1 MDIRF
6 DGKIVLITGASTG
19 IGSATAIEFAKSG
32 AMVVVNYK
40 QSKEAAEQ
48 VVNTIVKQGGSAIAI
63 QADVSQ
69 AAEVKRLVQSTLDV
83 YHNRI
88 DILVNNAGSLIE
100 RRPFH
105 EITEQLWDECMAL
118 NLKSIYLVSQAV
130 VPVMK
135 KQGYGRIINVSSI
148 AARNGGGYGAGHY
161 SAAKAGV
168 LTFTKSM
175 AKELAKTGI
184 TVNGVAP
191 GVITT
196 PFHDRFTSRELRE
209 SYKDMIPLGREGK
222 AEEIAYSIL
231 FLASEYADYILG
243 ETIEI
248 NGGLLMD

>member
-1 MDIRF
+1 
-6 DGKIVLITGASTG
+6 
-19 IGSATAIEFAKSG
+19 
-32 AMVVVNYK
+32 
-40 QSKEAAEQ
+40 
-48 VVNTIVKQGGSAIAI
+48 
-63 QADVSQ
+63 
-69 AAEVKRLVQSTLDV
+69 LVQSTLDV

-105 EITEQLWDECMAL
+105 EITEQLWDECIAL

-184 TVNGVAP
+184 TVNGVGP
-191 GVITT
+191 
-196 PFHDRFTSRELRE
+196 LR
-209 SYKDMIPLGREGK
+209 
-222 AEEIAYSIL
+222 
-231 FLASEYADYILG
+231 
-243 ETIEI
+243 
-248 NGGLLMD
+248 